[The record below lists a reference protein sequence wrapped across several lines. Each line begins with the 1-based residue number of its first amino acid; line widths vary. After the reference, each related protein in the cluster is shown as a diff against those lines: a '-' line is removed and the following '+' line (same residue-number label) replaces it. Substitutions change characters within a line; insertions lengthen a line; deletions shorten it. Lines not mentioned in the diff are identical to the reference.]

1 MVQKP
6 VETAM
11 KVIDHVDVLLGYWDS
26 HLKCQFANA
35 AHETWFGRSPGEML
49 GISMKDLLGS
59 LYELNLPHIK
69 GALNGEVQVFER
81 DISLPDGSTRHSL
94 ACYFPDASDG
104 IVKGFSVQVTDVSK
118 IKRLEIELQTA
129 KLKAEL
135 LATHDFLTGLP
146 NRVLLMDRISAAISS
161 AQKSCNLAVVVA
173 IDLDRF
179 KAINDTY
186 GHECGDAVLR
196 ELAVRMRQSLRDGE
210 TITRLGGDEFIF
222 LATGLDSVHEI
233 QLAIIRLLDDICQ
246 PLQCDGIILD
256 PSFSCGI
263 AIFPTNGDSATKL
276 LTNADRALYRAKGLG
291 EGRFV
296 FAS

>member
-1 MVQKP
+1 MVHKP

-35 AHETWFGRSPGEML
+35 THETWFGRSPGEML

-135 LATHDFLTGLP
+135 LATHDFLTGCPTGSCSWTVSLLQYL
-146 NRVLLMDRISAAISS
+146 VLKNHVTSPLWSQSIWIDSRPSTTHMVT
-161 AQKSCNLAVVVA
+161 NVA
-173 IDLDRF
+173 MP
-179 KAINDTY
+179 Y
-186 GHECGDAVLR
+186 
-196 ELAVRMRQSLRDGE
+196 
-210 TITRLGGDEFIF
+210 
-222 LATGLDSVHEI
+222 
-233 QLAIIRLLDDICQ
+233 
-246 PLQCDGIILD
+246 
-256 PSFSCGI
+256 
-263 AIFPTNGDSATKL
+263 
-276 LTNADRALYRAKGLG
+276 
-291 EGRFV
+291 
-296 FAS
+296 